1 MKQIILY
8 TFIGFFL
15 AACSEKAAP
24 EQSNTPE
31 KAVLNE
37 QIVHLTDEQLNHL
50 DIQTAELQLHPLA
63 TTLQLNGKT
72 TILPENES
80 VVSSLIDG
88 QLTGNKA
95 IEGMYV
101 RKGQVLA
108 WLENTQFIDWQE
120 QLLIAR
126 AKYTMAKAEWERQT
140 ELNQTKSASDKVVQQ
155 AKYAMQ
161 EQAIMIQTLSNK
173 LQMIGIR
180 PSSVTANKLTKRIAV
195 TAPISGYVRQIS
207 TVNGTYVSPSD
218 VLMTISDA
226 SSLLL
231 KLKVY
236 QDDMPYLS
244 VGQSVKAKANT
255 GNQEIKG
262 SIKYINTALNEEGF
276 GEIICSIHDKSTIP
290 GMYLTALI
298 ELNGKEVYAIPSA
311 AIVDFEGK
319 RFVYV
324 KKSKNEFKA
333 VEITSSVE
341 ENKMTEITNFKDLLN
356 KPIVIQDSY
365 ALLMK
370 EKNLEEE

>member
-1 MKQIILY
+1 M
-8 TFIGFFL
+8 
-15 AACSEKAAP
+15 
-24 EQSNTPE
+24 
-31 KAVLNE
+31 LNE

-180 PSSVTANKLTKRIAV
+180 PSSVSANKLTKRIAV

-236 QDDMPYLS
+236 QDDMPYLN

-298 ELNGKEVYAIPSA
+298 ELNGKEVYAIPSE

-341 ENKMTEITNFKDLLN
+341 ENKMTEISNFKDLLN
-356 KPIVIQDSY
+356 KPIVIKDSY